1 MAISREKKK
10 EFITDIIDK
19 LNRSKA
25 VVFTDYRG
33 LDVESINEVRNKL
46 REQGVDY
53 KVIKNSLFRRA
64 LAETN
69 LKINV
74 EEFENHPV
82 AAAFSYEDEVIPAK
96 VIYDYSK
103 KNENLEILSGILEG
117 KEVDAITVKSL
128 AKLPSREEL
137 YAKLVGSLV
146 SPMSG
151 LVNVLTGNMRG
162 LVNVLNAYKEQRSQD

>member
-1 MAISREKKK
+1 MALSRKKK
-10 EFITDIIDK
+10 EEFIADIIDK
-19 LNRSKA
+19 LNRSKS

-53 KVIKNSLFRRA
+53 KVIKNSLFKRA
-64 LAETN
+64 LNETN

-74 EEFENHPV
+74 EEFENHPI
-82 AAAFSYEDEVIPAK
+82 AAAFSYKDEMIPAK

-117 KEVDAITVKSL
+117 KEVDAIAVKSL

-146 SPMSG
+146 SPMRG

-162 LVNVLNAYKEQRSQD
+162 LVNVLNAYKEQRS